1 MKIIKLKRMKKR
13 ISRWLVKIAQ
23 LLDPQVVLGNTPEA
37 RPMGIC
43 IHISKKDVRDFR
55 KHHPEIKSHREGMKV
70 LVEEA
75 KWRIAGAIGRGMME
89 KDVIDFDV
97 KKTLY
102 VANVSG
108 VAYVY
113 GGKEKD
119 GGSEEA

>member
-1 MKIIKLKRMKKR
+1 MKKKL
-13 ISRWLVKIAQ
+13 SQWLFSFAQ
-23 LLDPQVVLGNTPEA
+23 WLYPAITLENTKEA

-89 KDVIDFDV
+89 KSVIDFDV

>member
-1 MKIIKLKRMKKR
+1 MKKKL
-13 ISRWLVKIAQ
+13 SQWLVKAAKWLNPSVI
-23 LLDPQVVLGNTPEA
+23 LENTIEA
-37 RPMGIC
+37 RPMGLC

-55 KHHPEIKSHREGMKV
+55 KTHPEIKSHREGMKV

-89 KDVIDFDV
+89 KGVIDFGV
-97 KKTLY
+97 KQTLY
-102 VANVSG
+102 VVDVSG